1 MFPKAGAAR
10 GRPARGRRGR
20 GPGLRLLE
28 AQPPKGFEKS
38 VLHGAGAAPGPRAPS
53 PGVPAAAE
61 AVVFVALRP
70 CDGWRGGARSPAPPP
85 RPPSRARGAGAG
97 ASPLGAG
104 RGRPAVGGTS
114 APQPPSSHLRLA
126 APTPPPPRRPSRD
139 AGLCGRREAGPAPPA
154 PPAPTAPR
162 TKSPRT
168 KSARPRSR
176 GSGGRPTPG
185 APRSAGASVSQWPG
199 GVPAADTAL
208 LGLCH
213 FCILLNQPAKNILRK
228 LCCLYV
234 TFFVRKSAP

>member
-85 RPPSRARGAGAG
+85 RPPSRARWAGAG
-97 ASPLGAG
+97 ASPPGAG

-126 APTPPPPRRPSRD
+126 APTPPPP
-139 AGLCGRREAGPAPPA
+139 
-154 PPAPTAPR
+154 
-162 TKSPRT
+162 
-168 KSARPRSR
+168 
-176 GSGGRPTPG
+176 GGRPGTRDSAGAGKPGPPRPPRRRREPSRREPSQRGRGHGGAEG
-185 APRSAGASVSQWPG
+185 APRPAPRAALGPLSPSGLAASQRLTPLSWACVIFASSSISLPKIFLESSVVS
-199 GVPAADTAL
+199 T
-208 LGLCH
+208 
-213 FCILLNQPAKNILRK
+213 
-228 LCCLYV
+228 
-234 TFFVRKSAP
+234 